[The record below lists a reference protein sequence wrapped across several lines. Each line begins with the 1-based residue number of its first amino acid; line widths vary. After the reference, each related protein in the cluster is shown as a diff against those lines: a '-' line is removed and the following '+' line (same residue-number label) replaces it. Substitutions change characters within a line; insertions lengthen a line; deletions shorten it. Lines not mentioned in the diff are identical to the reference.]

1 MEPLP
6 RLRTDINLI
15 PARSDEGEVL
25 VIQDALGIV
34 GPNMALNPGVAP
46 YLGYFDGRA
55 TLGDLQEAITRQSGG
70 VIVYQSEIEHL
81 VSQLDQLGLLQT
93 ERYFEAR
100 DKIVGDF
107 TDSSER
113 PAILAGNSYPAGAEA
128 LTRELDGML
137 GLPEKP
143 ALFPASHPC
152 ALAAPHLD
160 LRAAGQSYGAAYR
173 AVAHL
178 DPSAVLVLGT
188 GHSLGPPG
196 RFSLTGKTFVTPLGK
211 VEADREASFTLG
223 RTGSA
228 VAEDDFAH
236 RNEHSIEL
244 QLLFL
249 QRIFPMED
257 IPILPVL
264 CGSFDDL
271 AAEGRDPA
279 GDPGISSLVNGLRD
293 WLASPPEGK
302 LVVAGIDL
310 SHVGPKF
317 GDRET
322 AVLMEEETRNHDR
335 ELLEAMEK
343 GDAEAFFRAGSGDN
357 RRFKVCGFSTIWIL
371 LSLFP
376 GARGTIL
383 DYHFWH
389 EEATSS
395 AVSCAAVAFE
405 TNGD

>member
-6 RLRTDINLI
+6 RLRTDINFI
-15 PARSDEGEVL
+15 PARSEDGEVL
-25 VIQDALGIV
+25 VIQDTLGIV
-34 GPNMALNPGVAP
+34 SPNMALNPSVAP
-46 YLGYFDGRA
+46 YLGFFDGTA
-55 TLGDLQEAITRQSGG
+55 TVDDLQEAITRHSGG
-70 VIVYQSEIEHL
+70 VIVFQNEVEGL

-100 DKIVGDF
+100 ERIVREF
-107 TDSSER
+107 SDSSER
-113 PAILAGNSYPAGAEA
+113 PAILAGSSYPAEAEA
-128 LTRELDGML
+128 LALELDGML
-137 GLPEKP
+137 GLPEEP
-143 ALFPASHPC
+143 APSPSTHPC

-160 LRAAGQSYGAAYR
+160 LRVAGRTYGTAYR
-173 AVAHL
+173 AIAHL
-178 DPSAVLVLGT
+178 NPSTILILGT
-188 GHSLGPPG
+188 GHSLGPPL

-211 VEADREASFTLG
+211 LEADREAAAALG
-223 RTGSA
+223 PGSA
-228 VAEDDFAH
+228 VTDDDFTH

-271 AAEGRDPA
+271 CAEGRDPA
-279 GDPGISSLVNGLRD
+279 GDPGISSLVKGLRD
-293 WLASPPEGK
+293 WLAAPPAGK

-317 GDRET
+317 GDPEP
-322 AVLMEEETRNHDR
+322 ASLMEAETRNHDR

-376 GARGTIL
+376 GARGTVL

-395 AVSCAAVAFE
+395 AVSCTAVVFE
-405 TNGD
+405 TDGE